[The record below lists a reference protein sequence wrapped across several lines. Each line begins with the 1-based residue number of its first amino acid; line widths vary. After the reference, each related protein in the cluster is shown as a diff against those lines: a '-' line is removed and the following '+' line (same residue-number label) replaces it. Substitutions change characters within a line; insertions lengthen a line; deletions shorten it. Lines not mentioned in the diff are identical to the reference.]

1 LKKKRETDGFLDEF
15 QIQKL
20 NSFINSDQ
28 HLFLEILAH
37 SERGK
42 EDRGVPVAIVPTE
55 RDIGVVC

>member
-1 LKKKRETDGFLDEF
+1 MGRFLDEF

-28 HLFLEILAH
+28 HLFFEVLAH

-42 EDRGVPVAIVPTE
+42 RTEACLLPAAIVPTE
-55 RDIGVVC
+55 RDVGVRC